1 VEQYNATVV
10 RALQDVADAITRTR
24 SLQQQDVLAQQ
35 SLALAQKAQLLA
47 TKAYR
52 AGLTDSINALN
63 AQVTLLRE
71 QQQMLQIGARK
82 LDAYAAL
89 MAALG
94 GGVETRLP

>member
-1 VEQYNATVV
+1 LCNIYC
-10 RALQDVADAITRTR
+10 
-24 SLQQQDVLAQQ
+24 
-35 SLALAQKAQLLA
+35 
-47 TKAYR
+47 
-52 AGLTDSINALN
+52 NALN

-82 LDAYAAL
+82 LDAYVTL